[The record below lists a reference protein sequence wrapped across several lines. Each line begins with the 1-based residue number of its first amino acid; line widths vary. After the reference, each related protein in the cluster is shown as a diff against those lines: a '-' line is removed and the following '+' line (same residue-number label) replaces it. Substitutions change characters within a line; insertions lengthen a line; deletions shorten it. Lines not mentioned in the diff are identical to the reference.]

1 MNHHVIEPMLR
12 PLSRWAE
19 HSQRQACRNAMVA
32 CTALAASRQER
43 EEARLFV
50 EDVLNARSS
59 ADVRPRAPR
68 DAAEPGDLSHVAVGN
83 DRAGAQSTA

>member
-32 CTALAASRQER
+32 STALAANRLER
-43 EEARLFV
+43 EEVRLFV
-50 EDVLNARSS
+50 EETLARRTPV
-59 ADVRPRAPR
+59 AEVAPTPPV
-68 DAAEPGDLSHVAVGN
+68 AAQLG
-83 DRAGAQSTA
+83 